1 MIQAGSATQPV
12 IGKDAVNLTLTPTT
26 NLNAQVGSKDGP
38 LVEVKP
44 SLSIAQGAISS
55 QIGSKDHPLVENQTV
70 LNINMGEL
78 GPSIEKSVMYAL
90 LGLLLIVIVKELFSH
105 FLAKR
110 RNRA

>member
-1 MIQAGSATQPV
+1 
-12 IGKDAVNLTLTPTT
+12 
-26 NLNAQVGSKDGP
+26 
-38 LVEVKP
+38 
-44 SLSIAQGAISS
+44 
-55 QIGSKDHPLVENQTV
+55 
-70 LNINMGEL
+70 MGEL